1 MAAFLSQPGLPFA
14 QVLAA
19 ERIER
24 VFARH
29 GNLFGAGA
37 IDSTAVLVWSFLGP
51 VLHGGKLASCPAA
64 VACVVTYRE
73 LLGEST
79 PTSDTGDDC
88 RARAKLSAV
97 ARHDLTVE
105 IAAEVEDQADAKWL
119 WKGPHAKLIDGF
131 TCTMPDTAQNQA
143 EYPAPKS
150 QQPGVGLPIA
160 RAAVILSL
168 ASACVMDLALGPYAG
183 QQTGETAL
191 LRRLLGALHPG
202 DVAVM
207 DRDYCSFMMMALL
220 LGQGVQVCA
229 RMHPKRQVDFRRGRR
244 LGQYDPGIV
253 WTKPQRPTWMDPATY
268 ATIPD
273 TLELREIRDHVV
285 EKGRRTQ
292 LLTVVTTLTD
302 AEVDSPEE
310 IAERYGFRWNAEL
323 DIGSIKPAWHLC
335 HVRCKSPEMV
345 RKELWTTRLGYN
357 LIRTPAAAAA
367 LLHDKP
373 PRPISFTGTCQSVLA
388 SGMLLSCDLIAAE
401 RIAAHGRKLR
411 SQIAECEVAHRPGR
425 LEPRVLKRRRH
436 GYKLM
441 PEPRALLK
449 ARLMEGKDLQ

>member
-1 MAAFLSQPGLPFA
+1 MASLSHPSTNGGRSFQRVVAAFLSQPGLPFA

-24 VFARH
+24 MFAQH
-29 GNLFGAGA
+29 GNLFGGGG
-37 IDSTAVLVWSFLGP
+37 IYSTAVLVWSFLGQ
-51 VLHGGKLASCPAA
+51 VLHGGKLASCQAA

-88 RARAKLSAV
+88 RARAKLCEA
-97 ARHDLTVE
+97 ALHDLTVE
-105 IAAEVEDQADAKWL
+105 IAAEVEQQADAKWL
-119 WKGPHAKLIDGF
+119 WKGQHAKLIDGF

-150 QQPGVGLPIA
+150 QKPGVGLPIA

-168 ASACVMDLALGPYAG
+168 ATACAMELALGPYAG

-207 DRDYCSFMMMALL
+207 DRDYCSFMMIALL

-229 RMHPKRQVDFRRGRR
+229 RMHSKRQVDFRRGRR
-244 LGQYDPGIV
+244 LGKYDHVIV

-273 TLELREIRDHVV
+273 TLELREIRYHVV
-285 EKGRRTQ
+285 AKGRRTQ

-302 AEVDSPEE
+302 AEVYSQEE
-310 IAERYGFRWNAEL
+310 IAELYSFRWNAEL
-323 DIGSIKPAWHLC
+323 DICSIKPALHCVTCVASLPRWSAKNC
-335 HVRCKSPEMV
+335 GRRCWV
-345 RKELWTTRLGYN
+345 TT
-357 LIRTPAAAAA
+357 
-367 LLHDKP
+367 
-373 PRPISFTGTCQSVLA
+373 
-388 SGMLLSCDLIAAE
+388 
-401 RIAAHGRKLR
+401 
-411 SQIAECEVAHRPGR
+411 
-425 LEPRVLKRRRH
+425 
-436 GYKLM
+436 
-441 PEPRALLK
+441 
-449 ARLMEGKDLQ
+449 